1 MIYNNSMEYLQNV
14 VEYYDELY
22 PVTDTQKKFYDGIKK
37 SYAVPVKF
45 LQIGCGTGALEH
57 ILAQDGSDVTGL
69 EVSKELIAAANLR
82 KRTQLTAVR
91 FFQLSTLDMTRFLGK
106 GFYNV
111 ISCLNNRIVFIHD
124 KTLLKKFFFD
134 SRMLLSN
141 GGILVLGLF
150 NFHRTEQSPVT
161 QLPEQSSI
169 RVKMISSLKKN
180 GSELMY
186 LNQNI
191 ETGNGKILKIMANEE
206 VYPLTKEEI
215 ASFAKEAGFTESCFY
230 GSFGMEEYTG
240 KSDTLICVIKK

>member
-1 MIYNNSMEYLQNV
+1 MEYIQNV

-22 PVTDTQKKFYDGIKK
+22 PVTDTQKKFYANIKK
-37 SYAVPVKF
+37 SYSMPVKF

-57 ILAQDGSDVTGL
+57 ALAQDGSDVTGL
-69 EVSKELIAAANLR
+69 EVSKELIAAASLR

-111 ISCLNNRIVFIHD
+111 ISCLNSRIIFIHD
-124 KTLLKKFFFD
+124 RILLKKFFFD
-134 SRMLLSN
+134 SKVLLSKD
-141 GGILVLGLF
+141 GTLVLALF
-150 NFHRTEQSPVT
+150 NFHHTEQAAVT
-161 QLPEQSSI
+161 QLPELSSI

-180 GSELMY
+180 GTELMY

-191 ETGNGKILKIMANEE
+191 ETGNGKILKVMDNEE

-215 ASFAKEAGFTESCFY
+215 VAFGKDAGYTKFCFY
-230 GSFGMEEYTG
+230 NSFSMDEYTNN
-240 KSDTLICVIKK
+240 SDMLICMMK

>member
-1 MIYNNSMEYLQNV
+1 MTYNNSMEYLQNV

-22 PVTDTQKKFYDGIKK
+22 PVTDTQKKFYESIKK

-57 ILAQDGSDVTGL
+57 LLAQDGSDVTGL

-82 KRTQLTAVR
+82 KRTQLTAIR

-111 ISCLNNRIVFIHD
+111 ISCLNNRIIFIHD

-134 SRMLLSN
+134 SSVLLSN
-141 GGILVLGLF
+141 NGTLILALF
-150 NFHRTEQSPVT
+150 NFHHAEQASVMR
-161 QLPEQSSI
+161 LPERSSI
-169 RVKMISSLKKN
+169 RAKMISSLKKS

-191 ETGNGKILKIMANEE
+191 ETGNGKILKIMDNEE

-215 ASFAKEAGFTESCFY
+215 TSFAKEAGYTEFCFY
-230 GSFGMEEYTG
+230 SSYNMEEYTNN
-240 KSDTLICVIKK
+240 SDTLICVIKK